1 MQEETQ
7 QLAEE
12 NAAKGLR
19 RRSTM
24 QEENADSHALVR
36 IPSSRQ
42 VRHQPHRVGCGIARL
57 GLAVGETLM
66 LLTSHSHPCW
76 NTY

>member
-36 IPSSRQ
+36 IPPSRQ
-42 VRHQPHRVGCGIARL
+42 VRHQPHRLGCGRL